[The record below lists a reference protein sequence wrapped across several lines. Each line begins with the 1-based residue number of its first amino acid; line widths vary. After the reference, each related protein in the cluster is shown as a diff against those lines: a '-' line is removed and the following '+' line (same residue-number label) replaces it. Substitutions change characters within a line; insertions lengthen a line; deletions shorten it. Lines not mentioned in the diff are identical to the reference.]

1 MESSRDTNTFV
12 MHHSGLRA
20 SRHRVRPSNPVEAI
34 MQRQFEEGTTLD
46 RFIFETTKEHA
57 DATGQFATMLMQVAL
72 ASRLVSAR
80 VNRAGLAGMLG
91 ATGEMNVQGEFVQK
105 LDMYAN
111 ETFKRALEHPGVCA
125 AILSEEDED
134 ATLTPERFHSGRY
147 IFCMD
152 PLDGS
157 SNIDV
162 NATIGTIFGI
172 FKRRTE
178 EGTVATDEDIL
189 QPGTEVVA
197 AGYVVYGSGTVMV
210 LAVDGQVNG
219 FTLDPVVGE
228 FFLSHPD
235 IRLEPSAKTYSVN
248 EAYAYSWDER
258 LRHFV
263 DGLKRS
269 GEGWRARY
277 IGSLVAD
284 FHRNLIKGGV
294 FMYPATTSNPEGKLR
309 LLYEAFPLAYIVETA
324 GGAASDGQ
332 QRILEVEPSSVHA
345 RTPLFIGNAENVA
358 QIEEALG

>member
-1 MESSRDTNTFV
+1 
-12 MHHSGLRA
+12 
-20 SRHRVRPSNPVEAI
+20 

-57 DATGQFATMLMQVAL
+57 DSTGQFATLLKQVAL

-105 LDMYAN
+105 LDIYAN

-147 IFCMD
+147 VFCMD

-172 FKRRTE
+172 FRRRSA
-178 EGTVATDEDIL
+178 EGETANEADIL
-189 QPGTEVVA
+189 QTGNELVA

-235 IRLEPSAKTYSVN
+235 IKLQPHAKTYSVN
-248 EAYAYSWDER
+248 EAYAYSWDAR
-258 LRHFV
+258 LRAYV
-263 DGLKRS
+263 DQLKQS

-294 FMYPATTSNPEGKLR
+294 FMYPATTSSPEGKLR
-309 LLYEAFPLAYIVETA
+309 LLYEAFPLAYIAETA
-324 GGAASDGQ
+324 GGAASNGH
-332 QRILEVEPSSVHA
+332 QRILDVEPGEMHA
-345 RTPLFIGNAENVA
+345 RTPLFIGNVVNVEE
-358 QIEEALG
+358 IEAALR

>member
-1 MESSRDTNTFV
+1 
-12 MHHSGLRA
+12 
-20 SRHRVRPSNPVEAI
+20 

-57 DATGQFATMLMQVAL
+57 DATGQFATLLKQVAL

-105 LDMYAN
+105 LDIYAN

-125 AILSEEDED
+125 AILSEEDEE

-147 IFCMD
+147 VFCMD

-172 FKRRTE
+172 FCRRSP
-178 EGTVATDEDIL
+178 EGEVATDADIL
-189 QPGTEVVA
+189 QEGNEMVA

-235 IRLEPSAKTYSVN
+235 IQLKPHAKTYSVN
-248 EAYAYSWDER
+248 EAYAYAWDSR
-258 LRHFV
+258 LRAYV
-263 DGLKRS
+263 EDLKRS

-284 FHRNLIKGGV
+284 FHRNLIKGGL
-294 FMYPATTSNPEGKLR
+294 FMYPATSSSPDGKLR
-309 LLYEAFPLAYIVETA
+309 LLYEAFPLAYIAETA
-324 GGAASDGQ
+324 GGAASNGRK
-332 QRILEVEPSSVHA
+332 RILDVEPDAMHA
-345 RTPLFIGNAENVA
+345 RTPLFIGNTENVA
-358 QIEEALG
+358 EIEATLK

>member
-1 MESSRDTNTFV
+1 
-12 MHHSGLRA
+12 
-20 SRHRVRPSNPVEAI
+20 

-57 DATGQFATMLMQVAL
+57 DATGQFATLLKQVAL

-105 LDMYAN
+105 LDIYAN

-125 AILSEEDED
+125 AILSEEDEE
-134 ATLTPERFHSGRY
+134 ATLTPARFHSGRY
-147 IFCMD
+147 VFCMD

-172 FKRRTE
+172 FCRRSP
-178 EGTVATDEDIL
+178 EGEVATDADIL
-189 QPGTEVVA
+189 QEGNEMVA

-235 IRLEPSAKTYSVN
+235 IQLKPHAKTYSVN
-248 EAYAYSWDER
+248 EAYAYAWDSR
-258 LRHFV
+258 LRAYV
-263 DGLKRS
+263 EDLKRS

-284 FHRNLIKGGV
+284 FHRNLIKGGL
-294 FMYPATTSNPEGKLR
+294 FMYPATSSSPDGKLR
-309 LLYEAFPLAYIVETA
+309 LLYEAFPLAYIAETA
-324 GGAASDGQ
+324 GGAASNGRK
-332 QRILEVEPSSVHA
+332 RILDVEPDAMHA
-345 RTPLFIGNAENVA
+345 RTPLFIGNTENVA
-358 QIEEALG
+358 EIEATLK

>member
-1 MESSRDTNTFV
+1 
-12 MHHSGLRA
+12 
-20 SRHRVRPSNPVEAI
+20 

-57 DATGQFATMLMQVAL
+57 DATGQFATLLKQVAL

-105 LDMYAN
+105 LDVYAN

-125 AILSEEDED
+125 AILSEEDEE

-147 IFCMD
+147 VFCMD

-172 FKRRTE
+172 FRRRSP
-178 EGTVATDEDIL
+178 EGERATAEDIL
-189 QPGTEVVA
+189 QRGTELVA

-235 IRLEPSAKTYSVN
+235 IRLAPHAKTYSVN
-248 EAYAYSWDER
+248 EGYAYAWDER
-258 LRHFV
+258 LRTYV
-263 DGLKRS
+263 DGLKQRR
-269 GEGWRARY
+269 EGWRARY

-294 FMYPATTSNPEGKLR
+294 FLYPGTTSSPEGKLR
-309 LLYEAFPLAYIVETA
+309 LLYEAFPLAYIAEAA
-324 GGAASDGQ
+324 GGAASSGT
-332 QRILEVEPSSVHA
+332 QRILEVAPSEMHA
-345 RTPLFIGNAENVA
+345 RTPLFIGNRENVEA
-358 QIEEALG
+358 IEAVLR